1 MGAWKK
7 RGGPTPPT
15 ADPPAGA
22 AGAQVLRPE
31 PARRS
36 GSPAA
41 TLLAALLGFFVVTL
55 DAVIVNVALPEIG
68 ADLGGGIRGLQWV
81 VDGYTLMFAGVLLSA
96 GSLTDR
102 IGARR
107 TFALGTAVF
116 VVASVACG
124 LALDLGVLIGFRF
137 VQGIAA
143 GVMMPSSMAL
153 IGQAYPD
160 PARRAR
166 AVATWSM
173 GAAVASTSAPV
184 LGGLLALASW
194 RWIFLV
200 NVPVG
205 VVTLALLR
213 RAAPSAHHR
222 AGFDWPGQLTAVLA
236 MGGLT
241 YGAIEAGA
249 LGLTAAPVVAAL
261 LLSLVSGATF
271 VWLQHR
277 VPHPMLPLEML
288 RDRAVTA
295 PVVIGFAFMVA
306 YYGVPFV
313 MSLYLQLERGLTPL
327 GTGLAF
333 VPMTVV
339 GLLLLPLI
347 PRATARVGVRVVV
360 VAGLLLMATGLVAL
374 AYAGTVAGAEVP
386 VGVLAALMVLVGLGA
401 PTISP
406 PITAALLGAV
416 PPVRAGTASGVL
428 NTSRQ
433 LGGALAVAVFGAL
446 LAGSAGFAS
455 GMRLS
460 LLLGAAVVVGAAA
473 VGRTGLD
480 RGVRGRAGA

>member
-1 MGAWKK
+1 
-7 RGGPTPPT
+7 
-15 ADPPAGA
+15 
-22 AGAQVLRPE
+22 
-31 PARRS
+31 
-36 GSPAA
+36 
-41 TLLAALLGFFVVTL
+41 
-55 DAVIVNVALPEIG
+55 
-68 ADLGGGIRGLQWV
+68 
-81 VDGYTLMFAGVLLSA
+81 
-96 GSLTDR
+96 
-102 IGARR
+102 
-107 TFALGTAVF
+107 
-116 VVASVACG
+116 
-124 LALDLGVLIGFRF
+124 
-137 VQGIAA
+137 
-143 GVMMPSSMAL
+143 
-153 IGQAYPD
+153 
-160 PARRAR
+160 
-166 AVATWSM
+166 
-173 GAAVASTSAPV
+173 
-184 LGGLLALASW
+184 
-194 RWIFLV
+194 
-200 NVPVG
+200 
-205 VVTLALLR
+205 
-213 RAAPSAHHR
+213 
-222 AGFDWPGQLTAVLA
+222 
-236 MGGLT
+236 
-241 YGAIEAGA
+241 
-249 LGLTAAPVVAAL
+249 
-261 LLSLVSGATF
+261 
-271 VWLQHR
+271 
-277 VPHPMLPLEML
+277 
-288 RDRAVTA
+288 
-295 PVVIGFAFMVA
+295 MVA